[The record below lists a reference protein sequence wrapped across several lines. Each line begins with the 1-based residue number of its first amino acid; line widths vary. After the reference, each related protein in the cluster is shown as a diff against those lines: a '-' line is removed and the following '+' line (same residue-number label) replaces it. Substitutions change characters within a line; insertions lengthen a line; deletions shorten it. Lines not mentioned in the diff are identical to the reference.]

1 MFRPDSLASGQP
13 VVVLGQRGV
22 VVVVVVVVVEN
33 ELDTLK
39 IESVSGAIN
48 GQLYC
53 RLAGAPN
60 LVVPSSS

>member
-13 VVVLGQRGV
+13 VVVLGQRG
-22 VVVVVVVVVEN
+22 VVVVVVVVEN

-53 RLAGAPN
+53 RLADAPN
-60 LVVPSSS
+60 LVVVPSSS

>member
-13 VVVLGQRGV
+13 VVVLGQRG
-22 VVVVVVVVVEN
+22 VVVVVVVVEN

>member
-13 VVVLGQRGV
+13 VVVLGQRG

-53 RLAGAPN
+53 RLADAPN
-60 LVVPSSS
+60 LVVVPSSS